1 MNRRD
6 TVLGLLALGAGP
18 LLTEAQQARKVPKI
32 GFLFAGTLAQR
43 PQVEGFFQ
51 GLKALGYIEGQNI
64 TIERREAEGKTERLP
79 QLAQELAALQPDV
92 IVAVTPPAA
101 AAAQKATRTI
111 PIVILVISDP
121 VGLGFVQSLARPGG
135 NITGTSN
142 NSMEVSRKRVQLLKE
157 IIPSVSRVAV
167 LWNPLNPSSTATAKE
182 TELGAVALG
191 IKVESLGYKG
201 PNELQVALT
210 KATQAH
216 AVLIMGDFVAFDRR
230 EWIAGFAVA
239 HRLPVFS
246 TWPEEAQDGSLAA
259 YGPSLREEYRRG
271 AAYVDKI
278 LRGAKPAE
286 LPIEEPTK
294 YELTINIKTAEA
306 LGIKIPQSL
315 LIRADR
321 VIE

>member
-64 TIERREAEGKTERLP
+64 TFERREAEGKTERLP

-92 IVAVTPPAA
+92 IVAVTAPAA
-101 AAAQKATRTI
+101 TAAQKATRTI

-121 VGLGFVQSLARPGG
+121 VGSGFVQSLARPGG

-142 NSMEVSRKRVQLLKE
+142 NSIEVSRKRVQLLKE
-157 IIPSVSRVAV
+157 IIPSLSRVAV
-167 LWNPLNPSSTATAKE
+167 LWNPLHPATAAAAKE

-191 IKVESLGYKG
+191 IKVESLGYNG
-201 PNELQVALT
+201 PNELQAALT
-210 KATQAH
+210 KATRAQ
-216 AVLIMGDFVAFDRR
+216 AVLIMGDSVTFDRR

-278 LRGAKPAE
+278 LRGTKPAE

-294 YELTINIKTAEA
+294 YELTINLKTAKA
-306 LGIKIPQSL
+306 IGITVPQTVL
-315 LIRADR
+315 LHADR

>member
-18 LLTEAQQARKVPKI
+18 LLTEARQARKVPKI

-51 GLKALGYIEGQNI
+51 GLKALGYIEDQNI

-92 IVAVTPPAA
+92 IVAVTTPAA

-111 PIVILVISDP
+111 PIVILVIPDP
-121 VGLGFVQSLARPGG
+121 VGSGFVQSLARPGG

-142 NSMEVSRKRVQLLKE
+142 NSIEVSRKRVQLLKE
-157 IIPSVSRVAV
+157 IIPSLSRVAV
-167 LWNPLNPSSTATAKE
+167 LWNPLNPGSATVAKE

-191 IKVESLGYKG
+191 IKVEFLGYNG

-210 KATQAH
+210 KATRAQ

>member
-6 TVLGLLALGAGP
+6 TVLALLALGAGP
-18 LLTEAQQARKVPKI
+18 LLTEAQQARNVPKI

-51 GLKALGYIEGQNI
+51 GLKALRYIEGQNI

-142 NSMEVSRKRVQLLKE
+142 NSMEVSRKRAQLLKE

-210 KATQAH
+210 KATQAQ

-286 LPIEEPTK
+286 LPIEEPSK
-294 YELTINIKTAEA
+294 YELTINLKTAKA
-306 LGIKIPQSL
+306 IGITVPQTVL
-315 LIRADR
+315 LRADR